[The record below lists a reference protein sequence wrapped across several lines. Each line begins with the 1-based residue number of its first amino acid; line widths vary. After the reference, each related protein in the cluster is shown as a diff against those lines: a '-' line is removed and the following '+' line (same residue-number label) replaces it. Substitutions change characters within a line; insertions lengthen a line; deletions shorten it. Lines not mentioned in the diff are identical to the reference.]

1 MTERYD
7 DMKQR
12 ILILMLLFALIFS
25 NTGDFAYAAK
35 TEPLITGKS
44 AVLIDAT
51 TGEILFE
58 KNMHSKQYPAS
69 TTKIMTAILTLENL
83 ALEEPV
89 EIDNEVPFT
98 EGSKIYLLE
107 GEKVTVKDVMYAM
120 MLESA
125 NDAAAA
131 LGKNISGTTEEFVKL
146 MNKKAKELGALNT
159 NFVNAHGLHDD
170 DHVSTAYDLAMIA
183 KYAMKNETFRDYVQT
198 YKYTMEATNLQ
209 ETRYFHNTNRMLYD
223 DLSKVLVRGVERGCK
238 YEGITGIKTGY
249 TGKAGGC
256 LVASAKR
263 EDTELIAVSL
273 ASDDMG
279 RFQDCI
285 EMLDYGF
292 ENYKT
297 VKIYSQGDPVGGIKV
312 KRGKEKILQVVLGD
326 DIYVTLPLEASTEIV
341 STHKETLPFLE
352 APVKAGQNA
361 GVLKIYAGDEVVG
374 EYSVFTATSME
385 RGGFLSVLGLTYKQA
400 QKVKMTGLVILVI
413 ILLFLLAIILIKRRQ
428 MKINRRRMKQR
439 EERLRRMKEKEKELW
454 EDNIWNRRF

>member
-1 MTERYD
+1 
-7 DMKQR
+7 MKQK
-12 ILILMLLFALIFS
+12 ILTLFLLFVLLFS
-25 NTGDFAYAAK
+25 NSADYAYAAK

-44 AVLIDAT
+44 AVLIDAA

-69 TTKIMTAILTLENL
+69 TTKMMTAILTLENL
-83 ALEEPV
+83 DLKDKV

-107 GEKVTVKDVMYAM
+107 GENVIVKDVMYAM

-170 DHVSTAYDLAMIA
+170 EHVSTAYDLAMIA
-183 KYAMKNETFRDYVQT
+183 MYAMKNETFRDYVQT

-209 ETRYFHNTNRMLYD
+209 ETRYFYNTNRMLYD
-223 DLSKVLVRGVERGCK
+223 DLHKVVVRGVERGCK

-249 TGKAGGC
+249 TSKAGGC

-263 EDTELIAVSL
+263 DDTELIAVTL

-292 ENYKT
+292 ENFKT
-297 VKIYSQGDPVGGIKV
+297 VKVYSQGDSVGGVKV
-312 KRGKEKILQVVLGD
+312 KRGTDKFLDLVLAS
-326 DIYVTLPLEASTEIV
+326 DIYVTLPLEASTSIL
-341 STHKETLPFLE
+341 STIAETPDFLE
-352 APVKAGQNA
+352 APVEAGQEA

-374 EYSVFTATSME
+374 EHSVFTASEME
-385 RGGFLSVLGLTYKQA
+385 RGGLLSVFGLTQSQA
-400 QKVKMTGLVILVI
+400 KKVKITGLTILSII
-413 ILLFLLAIILIKRRQ
+413 ILLLVAIILIRRRQ
-428 MKINRRRMKQR
+428 MKINRRRRQLR
-439 EERLRRMKEKEKELW
+439 EERLRLMKEREKQLW
-454 EDNIWNRRF
+454 EDNFWNRRG